1 METWMD
7 MPWWLRMI
15 LSITVMAIGAV
26 LLYYSAKGEITW
38 GLRGRNTLVTPG
50 LILLV
55 GLLGFATS
63 FPYDRNKYNF

>member
-15 LSITVMAIGAV
+15 LSVTAMALGAV
-26 LLYYSAKGEITW
+26 LLYFSARGEITW